1 MGNTNTQPEQQLLN
15 NNVNSLDKDDKIGIS
30 KYDNSYEKFE
40 TTITSIAEY
49 KDPDYSNS
57 ISDRFVIK
65 CLPNYRKGSLYIYKN
80 NPDFVNIH
88 NKIIVGNTYQIIFKN
103 VTCLGG
109 LLNSGF
115 CSVVDVLPPITNT
128 LVTQIRGFINITD
141 ELNIFDHHEVV
152 TQDTN
157 NKIRLLIPSDK
168 KDDIIIG
175 QTYYLTY
182 IKSWKSNLYKVTN
195 YELQ

>member
-1 MGNTNTQPEQQLLN
+1 MGNNNTKPEQEILN
-15 NNVNSLDKDDKIGIS
+15 NNVNGLDKNDKIGIS
-30 KYDNSYEKFE
+30 KYDDSYKKFE

-49 KDPDYSNS
+49 KDPEYSNS
-57 ISDRFVIK
+57 VSNRFKIR
-65 CLPNYRKGSLYIYKN
+65 CEPNYKDGNLYIYKD

-88 NKIIVGNTYQIIFKN
+88 NKIVIGNTYNIIFKH
-103 VTCLGG
+103 VPIWG
-109 LLNSGF
+109 LSSVD
-115 CSVVDVLPPITNT
+115 CSVIDILPPTTNT
-128 LVTQIRGFINITD
+128 LVTPIRGFINILS
-141 ELNIFDHHEVV
+141 ELSILDYHEVV
-152 TQDTN
+152 TSNTN

-182 IKSWKSNLYKVTN
+182 VKAWKSNLYKVTN